1 VELEVNDMK
10 VLGAI
15 KRGASGLRN
24 IKNVVHLKNE
34 ELEKILDVLDQSKM
48 ITIRYGTGLLGQK
61 KVMLGVTENG
71 IKEMDEYA
79 DGLSKN
85 GGRWLT
91 LQLLAKEQ
99 PLIK

>member
-1 VELEVNDMK
+1 MELEVNDMK

-15 KRGASGLRN
+15 KRGASGLRS

-48 ITIRYGTGLLGQK
+48 ITIRYGSGLLGQK

-71 IKEMDEYA
+71 IKEIQICGEAVTVMEANLFPDA
-79 DGLSKN
+79 GKA
-85 GGRWLT
+85 R
-91 LQLLAKEQ
+91 KF
-99 PLIK
+99 